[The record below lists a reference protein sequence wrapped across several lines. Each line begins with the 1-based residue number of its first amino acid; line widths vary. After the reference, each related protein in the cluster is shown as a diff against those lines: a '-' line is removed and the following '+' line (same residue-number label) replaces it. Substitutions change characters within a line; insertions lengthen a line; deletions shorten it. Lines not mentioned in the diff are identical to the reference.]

1 MRTQMKVTG
10 KDKKCA
16 ELGKPKCWEG
26 AEGRHQSYDSQ
37 KFEVREVS
45 GKEGRSHLPEM
56 LAFFIVI
63 ISPNLFDLR
72 FLSLS

>member
-10 KDKKCA
+10 KGKKCA

-26 AEGRHQSYDSQ
+26 AKGRHQSYDSQ
-37 KFEVREVS
+37 KFEAREV
-45 GKEGRSHLPEM
+45 KWERRSHLPEM